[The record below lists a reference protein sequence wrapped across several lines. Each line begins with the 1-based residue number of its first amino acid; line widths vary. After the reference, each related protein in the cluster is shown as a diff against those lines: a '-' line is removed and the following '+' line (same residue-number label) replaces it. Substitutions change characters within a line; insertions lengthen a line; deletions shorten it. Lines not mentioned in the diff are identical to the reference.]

1 MKNIKTLLLGNLIAL
16 SITVLQASPILAD
29 GGSSYSPYG
38 PHVPVPTGFGNIE
51 SVALIGAISYIGGI
65 SLMTFSNIIKNR
77 LAK

>member
-1 MKNIKTLLLGNLIAL
+1 MKNIKNLLLGNLIAL

-29 GGSSYSPYG
+29 GGSPYSPYG
-38 PHVPVPTGFGNIE
+38 PHVPVPTGFGDIE

-77 LAK
+77 LTK